1 MSRSLTVAVPNPPSF
16 SMNIQEYNSAAW
28 DKAVDEADKWT
39 LPVSSEII
47 DQARTGNWKVV
58 LTPEKP
64 VPRDWFGDIAGKEI
78 LCLASGGGQQAPIFA
93 AAGAN
98 VTSFDNSAKQL
109 EQDKFVAVREG
120 LNIRIEKGDA
130 ADLSRFANESFD
142 LIFNPC
148 SNLFMPELD
157 PVWNECFR
165 VLRPGGHLLA
175 GIMKPVVFVFDRF
188 EEESNKRLVVRHSI
202 PYSDAGSLTPRELA
216 NLKEQGE
223 PLEYSHTLEG
233 QIGGQIDA
241 GFHITGFYEDH
252 WATSE
257 NLLNEYIPP
266 FIATRALKP

>member
-1 MSRSLTVAVPNPPSF
+1 
-16 SMNIQEYNSAAW
+16 MNIQEHNSAAW

-39 LPVSSEII
+39 LPVSSDVIER
-47 DQARTGNWKVV
+47 ARLGDWQVI

-78 LCLASGGGQQAPIFA
+78 LCLASGGGQQAPILA

-109 EQDKFVAVREG
+109 EQDKFVADRDG

-130 ADLSRFANESFD
+130 ADLSRFADASFD
-142 LIFNPC
+142 LVLNPC
-148 SNLFMPELD
+148 SNLFMPDLE
-157 PVWNECFR
+157 PVWRECFR

-175 GIMKPVVFVFDRF
+175 GILKPVVFVFDRF
-188 EEESNKRLVVRHSI
+188 EEETNKRLVIRHSI
-202 PYSDAGSLTPRELA
+202 PYSDAESLTANELA
-216 NLKEQGE
+216 NLIEQGE
-223 PLEYSHTLEG
+223 PLEYSHTLEE

-241 GFHITGFYEDH
+241 GFYITGFYEDY
-252 WATSE
+252 WPKSD
-257 NLLNEYIPP
+257 NLLTEYLPP